1 MENCKSQRY
10 RFSFTAEQ
18 YVLLPESSEEPK
30 TYNLGTYID
39 EEKWVKS
46 IEIGE
51 RFVDIVHG
59 EGAELS
65 VSIKELKSK
74 NHSS

>member
-18 YVLLPESSEEPK
+18 YILVPIENGGGSKEEPK
-30 TYNLGTYID
+30 TYNLGTFI
-39 EEKWVKS
+39 ESEKWVRS
-46 IEIGE
+46 VELGE
-51 RFVDIVHG
+51 RFIDIVHG

-65 VSIKELKSK
+65 VSQRRA
-74 NHSS
+74 